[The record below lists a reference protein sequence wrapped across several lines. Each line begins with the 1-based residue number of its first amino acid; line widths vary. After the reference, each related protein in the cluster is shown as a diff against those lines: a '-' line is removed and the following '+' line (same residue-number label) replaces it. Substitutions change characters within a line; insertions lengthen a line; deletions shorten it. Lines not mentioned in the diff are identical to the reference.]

1 MSLLKFFLFTF
12 ALTWTCF
19 FTAVALAGGSLA
31 VLVSPL
37 VLLGTF
43 APSLV
48 ALALTAFENGRPGV
62 EALLQRL
69 FQWRVGLRWYVF
81 ALSYMA
87 AVKLTVALADRIISG
102 AWPGFGPPS
111 PSLILPAV
119 LLSTPVQSGEEIGWR
134 GYALPGMAERI
145 GFARASV
152 LLGVVWAAWHLPLFF
167 LRVPGNEEYGQSF
180 PVWALGVT
188 ALSVAFAWLYLRTN
202 GSLLLTMLMHA
213 AVNNIPHF
221 LPSPVADAKGTFLL
235 RASPVAWLSVAFL
248 WTSAVYFLI
257 RMPKAEMAATG
268 IVGSDRGHG
277 ATAG

>member
-1 MSLLKFFLFTF
+1 MPCLTTTTWISGTRCRPRKRRPVRSRSSTQLIASSSRRSRWSRGTRMSLLKFFLFTF

-48 ALALTAFENGRPGV
+48 ALALTASENGRPGV

-87 AVKLTVALADRIISG
+87 AVKLTVALADRMILG

-111 PSLILPAV
+111 PSLILPAL

-134 GYALPGMAERI
+134 GYALPRMAERS

-152 LLGVVWAAWHLPLFF
+152 LLGVIWAAWHLPLFF
-167 LRVPGNEEYGQSF
+167 LRVPGNEEYAQSF
-180 PVWALGVT
+180 PVWA
-188 ALSVAFAWLYLRTN
+188 
-202 GSLLLTMLMHA
+202 
-213 AVNNIPHF
+213 
-221 LPSPVADAKGTFLL
+221 
-235 RASPVAWLSVAFL
+235 
-248 WTSAVYFLI
+248 
-257 RMPKAEMAATG
+257 
-268 IVGSDRGHG
+268 
-277 ATAG
+277 

>member
-48 ALALTAFENGRPGV
+48 ALALTTFENGRPGV

-87 AVKLTVALADRIISG
+87 AVKLTVALADRMILG

-111 PSLILPAV
+111 PSLILPAL
-119 LLSTPVQSGEEIGWR
+119 LLSSPIPAMSVSGTAW
-134 GYALPGMAERI
+134 AMSLAERI

-248 WTSAVYFLI
+248 WASAVYFLI

-268 IVGSDRGHG
+268 TIGSDRHHG